1 MRRESQDRGESQVMA
16 VLNWEIGN
24 KAVAEI
30 SRLEHIEFEMPEKR
44 PGKDTQQFEM
54 CVSMMNNSSGL
65 S

>member
-1 MRRESQDRGESQVMA
+1 MMA

-54 CVSMMNNSSGL
+54 CGSMMNNSSGL